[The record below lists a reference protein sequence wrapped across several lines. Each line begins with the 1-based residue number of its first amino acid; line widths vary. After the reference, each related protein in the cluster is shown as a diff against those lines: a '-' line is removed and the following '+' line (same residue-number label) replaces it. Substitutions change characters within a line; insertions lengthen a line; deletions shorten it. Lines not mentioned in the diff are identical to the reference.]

1 MVRTGAY
8 AYAKYGWEDD
18 DSPNVFGGT
27 ATQIANSFGA
37 KTAITGWTLTTNR
50 VNLGKLG
57 QVEPASYA
65 YGQQAGTLGV
75 GFVFSDTT
83 SHEIFR
89 NFYGAG
95 VGAGNMDL
103 AIGTSVGCLIG
114 MVAIPIF
121 VVLGKLRRLY
131 KR

>member
-1 MVRTGAY
+1 MIEFITYGIIDNFVLILGAFTGFAIEKFLPKRFQVGLG
-8 AYAKYGWEDD
+8 A
-18 DSPNVFGGT
+18 
-27 ATQIANSFGA
+27 IFGA
-37 KTAITGWTLTTNR
+37 G
-50 VNLGKLG
+50 LGN
-57 QVEPASYA
+57 AM
-65 YGQQAGTLGV
+65 
-75 GFVFSDTT
+75 SD
-83 SHEIFR
+83 FL
-89 NFYGAG
+89 AG